1 MDEFIYFYYLITLA
15 KSSINSWKLNRS
27 KQNNYSIPISS
38 FRLKTVNILAF
49 EYDINYKMFLEL
61 SLLGLKKIHSV
72 PNLLKDISG
81 NRFWI
86 FLNAFSVSTGMI
98 MYFILFSPCLYGELH
113 DINCN
118 FVFPFAVVSNFA
130 LFTWCSSQVM
140 LVVKNPFANARDIR
154 HTSPMPGS
162 RRYPEGEHGNSFQNS
177 SLENPVNR
185 GPWWATVP
193 GVVKS

>member
-1 MDEFIYFYYLITLA
+1 
-15 KSSINSWKLNRS
+15 
-27 KQNNYSIPISS
+27 
-38 FRLKTVNILAF
+38 
-49 EYDINYKMFLEL
+49 
-61 SLLGLKKIHSV
+61 
-72 PNLLKDISG
+72 
-81 NRFWI
+81 
-86 FLNAFSVSTGMI
+86 
-98 MYFILFSPCLYGELH
+98 
-113 DINCN
+113 
-118 FVFPFAVVSNFA
+118 
-130 LFTWCSSQVM
+130 M